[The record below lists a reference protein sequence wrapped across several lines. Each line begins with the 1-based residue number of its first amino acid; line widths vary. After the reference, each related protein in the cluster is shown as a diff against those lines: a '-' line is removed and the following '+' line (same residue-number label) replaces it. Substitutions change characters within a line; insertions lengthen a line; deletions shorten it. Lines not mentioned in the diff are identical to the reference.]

1 MKKNKKENIIVNVEN
16 VKTRSG
22 WNGVKPY
29 TRIHTPKVVYT
40 RKGRRNGKEALV
52 RAKLIGVRELKNWQ
66 IPKKLY
72 RILYSSRRKRTAA
85 TQKPQQRI

>member
-16 VKTRSG
+16 VKTR
-22 WNGVKPY
+22 Y

-52 RAKLIGVRELKNWQ
+52 
-66 IPKKLY
+66 
-72 RILYSSRRKRTAA
+72 
-85 TQKPQQRI
+85 

>member
-29 TRIHTPKVVYT
+29 TRITRRKSCIPGKAVVT
-40 RKGRRNGKEALV
+40 GRRLSYEQNLLES
-52 RAKLIGVRELKNWQ
+52 EN
-66 IPKKLY
+66 
-72 RILYSSRRKRTAA
+72 
-85 TQKPQQRI
+85 

>member
-29 TRIHTPKVVYT
+29 TRIHTPKVVYAKKIFAAADCVARCART
-40 RKGRRNGKEALV
+40 RWSDVDMPGKEDL
-52 RAKLIGVRELKNWQ
+52 
-66 IPKKLY
+66 
-72 RILYSSRRKRTAA
+72 
-85 TQKPQQRI
+85 

>member
-1 MKKNKKENIIVNVEN
+1 MKKNKKESITVNVES

-22 WNGVKPY
+22 WNGIKPY

-52 RAKLIGVRELKNWQ
+52 
-66 IPKKLY
+66 
-72 RILYSSRRKRTAA
+72 
-85 TQKPQQRI
+85 

>member
-1 MKKNKKENIIVNVEN
+1 MPADKLLNILKQETEERSAGTQINISIMKKNKKESITVNVEN

-22 WNGVKPY
+22 WNGIKPY

-52 RAKLIGVRELKNWQ
+52 
-66 IPKKLY
+66 
-72 RILYSSRRKRTAA
+72 
-85 TQKPQQRI
+85 

>member
-16 VKTRSG
+16 ARSG

-52 RAKLIGVRELKNWQ
+52 
-66 IPKKLY
+66 
-72 RILYSSRRKRTAA
+72 
-85 TQKPQQRI
+85 

>member
-22 WNGVKPY
+22 WNSVKPY
-29 TRIHTPKVVYT
+29 TRIHTPKVVYP

-52 RAKLIGVRELKNWQ
+52 
-66 IPKKLY
+66 
-72 RILYSSRRKRTAA
+72 
-85 TQKPQQRI
+85 

>member
-29 TRIHTPKVVYT
+29 IRIHTPKVVYT

-52 RAKLIGVRELKNWQ
+52 
-66 IPKKLY
+66 
-72 RILYSSRRKRTAA
+72 
-85 TQKPQQRI
+85 

>member
-1 MKKNKKENIIVNVEN
+1 MKKNKKENIIVNVES

-40 RKGRRNGKEALV
+40 RKGRRSGKEALV
-52 RAKLIGVRELKNWQ
+52 
-66 IPKKLY
+66 
-72 RILYSSRRKRTAA
+72 
-85 TQKPQQRI
+85 

>member
-40 RKGRRNGKEALV
+40 TLWLTMIPDRKLLV
-52 RAKLIGVRELKNWQ
+52 PRSAIRL
-66 IPKKLY
+66 
-72 RILYSSRRKRTAA
+72 A
-85 TQKPQQRI
+85 

>member
-29 TRIHTPKVVYT
+29 ARIHAPKVVYT

-52 RAKLIGVRELKNWQ
+52 
-66 IPKKLY
+66 
-72 RILYSSRRKRTAA
+72 
-85 TQKPQQRI
+85 

>member
-16 VKTRSG
+16 
-22 WNGVKPY
+22 VKPY

-52 RAKLIGVRELKNWQ
+52 
-66 IPKKLY
+66 
-72 RILYSSRRKRTAA
+72 
-85 TQKPQQRI
+85 

>member
-16 VKTRSG
+16 GSG

-52 RAKLIGVRELKNWQ
+52 
-66 IPKKLY
+66 
-72 RILYSSRRKRTAA
+72 
-85 TQKPQQRI
+85 

>member
-1 MKKNKKENIIVNVEN
+1 MLQPKHLRPLKAMIMKKNKKENIIVNVEN

-52 RAKLIGVRELKNWQ
+52 
-66 IPKKLY
+66 
-72 RILYSSRRKRTAA
+72 
-85 TQKPQQRI
+85 

>member
-29 TRIHTPKVVYT
+29 TR
-40 RKGRRNGKEALV
+40 KGRRNGKEALV
-52 RAKLIGVRELKNWQ
+52 
-66 IPKKLY
+66 
-72 RILYSSRRKRTAA
+72 
-85 TQKPQQRI
+85 

>member
-1 MKKNKKENIIVNVEN
+1 MKKNKKENIIVNVE

-40 RKGRRNGKEALV
+40 RKGRRIGKEALV
-52 RAKLIGVRELKNWQ
+52 
-66 IPKKLY
+66 
-72 RILYSSRRKRTAA
+72 
-85 TQKPQQRI
+85 

>member
-29 TRIHTPKVVYT
+29 TRIHTPKSRVYPE
-40 RKGRRNGKEALV
+40 R
-52 RAKLIGVRELKNWQ
+52 
-66 IPKKLY
+66 P
-72 RILYSSRRKRTAA
+72 S
-85 TQKPQQRI
+85 